1 MFLKRASSAGSV
13 FFLTAAMLAV
23 FLGLLSWGS
32 AQAVATSPTAVTIL
46 ATTLQQGTPMTAT
59 DHTGHNMPETGR
71 PMTGTMP
78 AGAPAADEHAQ
89 HTMPA
94 AEAGSADMPMQPGE
108 GMAGM
113 GAMMAKMADMQGM
126 MARMQRMMGSDMMGS
141 GMPMSADMQK
151 SMGEM
156 MSMMGEMQGM
166 MADMQGMM
174 AGDMMSGGMSDMGK
188 MQGQEMS
195 QMGGQ
200 QMGGQQMGGQ
210 QMGQMPMMGTMVVIM
225 PVPMNGGMGQMPM
238 MQGGMDMGKMMGQM
252 PMMQGG
258 MDMGGMMGG
267 QDAPQGS
274 GPNAAAAP
282 KAEANP
288 AAAPQTATLGDIEV
302 KVTPPDLTNIQGET
316 IDFTVDLNATGADL
330 SFDLAKQATLLVGDH
345 KMPAEA
351 WEVTLDHGHH
361 VAGVLKFP
369 AHMQGAVEGATVVFT
384 DPAGGPDASGSWT
397 TAE

>member
-1 MFLKRASSAGSV
+1 
-13 FFLTAAMLAV
+13 
-23 FLGLLSWGS
+23 
-32 AQAVATSPTAVTIL
+32 
-46 ATTLQQGTPMTAT
+46 
-59 DHTGHNMPETGR
+59 
-71 PMTGTMP
+71 
-78 AGAPAADEHAQ
+78 
-89 HTMPA
+89 
-94 AEAGSADMPMQPGE
+94 MPMQQGE
-108 GMAGM
+108 GPAGM
-113 GAMMAKMADMQGM
+113 GAMMGKMADMQRM

-141 GMPMSADMQK
+141 DMPMSADMQK

-174 AGDMMSGGMSDMGK
+174 AGGMSDMGK
-188 MQGQEMS
+188 MQGQ
-195 QMGGQ
+195 QMG
-200 QMGGQQMGGQ
+200 QMGGQ
-210 QMGQMPMMGTMVVIM
+210 QMGQMPMMGTMIVVM
-225 PVPMNGGMGQMPM
+225 PMPINGGMGMMGQMPM

-267 QDAPQGS
+267 QNAPQS
-274 GPNAAAAP
+274 GGPSAAAAP

-330 SFDLAKQATLLVGDH
+330 SFDLAKQATLLIGDH

-369 AHMQGAVEGATVVFT
+369 AHMQGKVEGATVVFT
-384 DPAGGPDASGSWT
+384 DPAGGPDASMTWT